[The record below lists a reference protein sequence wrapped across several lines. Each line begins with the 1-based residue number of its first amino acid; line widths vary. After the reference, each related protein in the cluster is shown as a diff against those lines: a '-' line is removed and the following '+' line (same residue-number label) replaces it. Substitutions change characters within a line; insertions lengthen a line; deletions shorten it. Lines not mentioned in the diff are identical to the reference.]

1 MADPFSILVNAD
13 SVANVLIR
21 IGTYL
26 KDIASDAATIDE
38 YITDLGNEVETLRS
52 VVTSVQTTF
61 KAQIGAVP
69 SSDGKYPEADL
80 DDDLWSR
87 VGETITSCL
96 KGVCT
101 CETVVEAMCGSGNSN
116 LPSALDKLAKA
127 RRKRSK
133 AETFRQCR
141 DQLATYHRN
150 LQVLL
155 TAINL

>member
-1 MADPFSILVNAD
+1 MADPFSILVNAV

-87 VGETITSCL
+87 VGETHNII
-96 KGVCT
+96 
-101 CETVVEAMCGSGNSN
+101 A
-116 LPSALDKLAKA
+116 
-127 RRKRSK
+127 
-133 AETFRQCR
+133 
-141 DQLATYHRN
+141 
-150 LQVLL
+150 
-155 TAINL
+155 